1 MNRLNYLLMA
11 LALGTATLPVM
22 AEEHLHSLD
31 LNNVDKSVNPKENFF
46 DYVTNGWR
54 KAIP

>member
-31 LNNVDKSVNPKENFF
+31 LNIQRLSFAVSDSSL
-46 DYVTNGWR
+46 TT
-54 KAIP
+54 